1 MIEPALPFVVVP
13 AGAHD
18 AHVVRGRSVGH
29 WVEISLSLAARHR
42 HLLGQDSYE
51 VVQLLAM
58 KRFPLSE
65 IAAYSTYA
73 GRLEDAAQLAA
84 HGELSHTVHTAAE
97 DGKVVVALVARL
109 LDYDGRVHTEI
120 SPVATWS
127 PARCSNPGTV
137 TACGPSQAS
146 TSLRRSTS

>member
-18 AHVVRGRSVGH
+18 AYVVRGRSVGH

-42 HLLGQDSYE
+42 HLLGEDSYE

-65 IAAYSTYA
+65 IATYSTYA
-73 GRLEDAAQLAA
+73 GRLEDAAQVAA
-84 HGELSHTVHTAAE
+84 HGELGHTVHTAAE
-97 DGKVVVALVARL
+97 DGKVVGALVARL
-109 LDYDGRVHTEI
+109 LDYDGRVHPGI
-120 SPVATWS
+120 SHEQRLRGS
-127 PARCSNPGTV
+127 GIDKRARS
-137 TACGPSQAS
+137 SQRAGHRAAS
-146 TSLRRSTS
+146 HRARHE